1 MKLDPIVMDRTEARK
16 AFVEYRNAFRKHARE
31 IDAEIMRGYRA
42 LAQGKQ
48 LISLPAAIK
57 AGGVV
62 EHTVKRWDGSR
73 VVAYFPRLACINAD
87 ASTCFCDV
95 LSDGAIVFKSKEY
108 TRAESQKVKLSAG
121 TLPHE
126 KPVHASAK
134 AIVPMVPPQYRPP
147 NSSTLAGYHILFEA
161 EWSMIPPKDPAL
173 LKHIGGDLY
182 AVLAVWDLTEVERHV
197 LALFNRAP

>member
-1 MKLDPIVMDRTEARK
+1 MDLKPIIMDRNAARR
-16 AFVEYRNAFRKHARE
+16 AFIEYREAFRKTHKAQDE
-31 IDAEIMRGYRA
+31 EIMRGYRA

-48 LISLPAAIK
+48 LISLTAAIQA
-57 AGGVV
+57 AGIV
-62 EHTVKRWDGSR
+62 EHKVKRWDGQS
-73 VVAYFPRLACINAD
+73 VTAYFPKLACIRAD

-95 LSDGAIVFKSKEY
+95 LTDGAIVFKSKEY

-121 TLPHE
+121 TLPHT

-134 AIVPMVPPQYRPP
+134 AIVPIVPPQFRPP

-161 EWSMIPPKDPAL
+161 EWEMIPPKDPAL